1 MAKKEQQYQQVN
13 LVCYLVEY
21 LYTFLMRGRR
31 AFSHG
36 VLWVH
41 FLSQALSKIGQL
53 EVQLETSLANE
64 EHLTELN
71 LNLQEFLSAAEIK
84 LGDVTT
90 NTSAEEALE
99 ATKSEED
106 GGEDAAG
113 EVVVKV
119 DEPGK
124 NDVLAEARNHDLI
137 KEVRI
142 MELRNRNITIMVP
155 TTHHNRSTRVQT
167 QALPPHPPQEQNL
180 LLTVTVSETFELVFA
195 EGEMRVDYQEYR
207 NGILEYPRD
216 CGGVRVATL
225 REDIRGSVPEDWMW
239 LKDLGFYNPN
249 SDVWPDSRGLLFRS
263 AGDVQRFITRFPR
276 P

>member
-1 MAKKEQQYQQVN
+1 MSYTRCECSGLEELATIPQGPGDKQPLREQ
-13 LVCYLVEY
+13 
-21 LYTFLMRGRR
+21 
-31 AFSHG
+31 
-36 VLWVH
+36 
-41 FLSQALSKIGQL
+41 LS
-53 EVQLETSLANE
+53 
-64 EHLTELN
+64 
-71 LNLQEFLSAAEIK
+71 
-84 LGDVTT
+84 
-90 NTSAEEALE
+90 
-99 ATKSEED
+99 
-106 GGEDAAG
+106 
-113 EVVVKV
+113 
-119 DEPGK
+119 
-124 NDVLAEARNHDLI
+124 DLI

-249 SDVWPDSRGLLFRS
+249 SDVWPDSQGLLFRS